1 MRGFI
6 YILSNPSLPGLLKIG
21 KTSKDPKTRGDELYA
36 TGIPTPFK
44 LEYMA
49 FCDDMDT
56 LEIQVHKKLES
67 YRPNKDREFFKVSRM
82 TAINVIQKEGKN
94 SGELKFEEKNFKSVD
109 DFWELTQLLHNNH
122 KERCERY
129 KDRSHDKEVYNVL
142 TKKEYP
148 AVQKPSAKEHVIIL
162 PPKTRPIS
170 FKSNNDEG
178 DEFGSETIWKIHIFE
193 DYKDGKPPI
202 ALTEQQ
208 FEEEIENKFA
218 KTFPGN
224 SHETWVLGTASDFA
238 FFSPL
243 LDDEPYYDWAEEE
256 IITSKVKMDR
266 IKTKTTKL
274 DLEKKKKE
282 EEKQRILSEKEFKKK
297 EIQKEVDSHRRN
309 ERILSWI
316 FWVMIFSG
324 LSLWLAPGGF

>member
-36 TGIPTPFK
+36 TGTPTPFK

-56 LEIQVHKKLES
+56 LEIQVHKKLDS

-82 TAINVIQKEGKN
+82 TAINVIQKESKN

-109 DFWELTQLLHNNH
+109 DFWELAQLLHNVH
-122 KERCERY
+122 KERCEEY
-129 KDRSHDKEVYNVL
+129 KDHSHDKLYYNIL
-142 TKKEYP
+142 TQKEYP
-148 AVQKPSAKEHVIIL
+148 AVQKPSTKKHVIIF

-170 FKSNNDEG
+170 FESNNYEG
-178 DEFGSETIWKIHIFE
+178 DEFGSETIWKIAIFE
-193 DYKDGKPPI
+193 DYRDGKPLI

-218 KTFPGN
+218 RTFPGN
-224 SHETWVLGTASDFA
+224 FHETWVLGKASDFA

-274 DLEKKKKE
+274 DLEKKKEE
-282 EEKQRILSEKEFKKK
+282 EEKQKALREKQFIKDNALRALEAK
-297 EIQKEVDSHRRN
+297 HRKDD
-309 ERILSWI
+309 LKGML
-316 FWVMIFSG
+316 FWVALCIFVYFVFFLFSN
-324 LSLWLAPGGF
+324 

>member
-6 YILSNPSLPGLLKIG
+6 YILSDPSLPGLLKIG

-82 TAINVIQKEGKN
+82 TAINVIQKESKN

-109 DFWELTQLLHNNH
+109 DFWELTQLLHNDH

-129 KDRSHDKEVYNVL
+129 KDRSHDKEHYNAL

-170 FKSNNDEG
+170 FESNNYEG
-178 DEFGSETIWKIHIFE
+178 DEFGSETIWKIAIF
-193 DYKDGKPPI
+193 
-202 ALTEQQ
+202 
-208 FEEEIENKFA
+208 
-218 KTFPGN
+218 
-224 SHETWVLGTASDFA
+224 
-238 FFSPL
+238 
-243 LDDEPYYDWAEEE
+243 
-256 IITSKVKMDR
+256 
-266 IKTKTTKL
+266 
-274 DLEKKKKE
+274 
-282 EEKQRILSEKEFKKK
+282 
-297 EIQKEVDSHRRN
+297 
-309 ERILSWI
+309 
-316 FWVMIFSG
+316 
-324 LSLWLAPGGF
+324 